1 MPEKDNIKNKN
12 IKLSVAIPTYNGARY
27 IREALDSIIY
37 QLNDI
42 DEEIEIV
49 FSDNASTDQTPEIIK
64 EYQEKYP
71 EIISYYRND
80 QNLGPDKN
88 IDLAVR
94 RSKGE
99 YVWLFSD
106 DDVLKFPALKKV
118 LNVLNAYSDLSWIF
132 VNYARYD
139 NNLLNKIATVVDI
152 PKDCYCKNGE
162 DFFKITRFANTAFS
176 SNIVRKREWENTY
189 ETIKSTKS
197 ISALHIQTILPI
209 FLLKNNKS
217 YIISSHLIKFRN
229 PENNKPRWME
239 DKETYLVIGL
249 NMFYYFYEALESNN
263 YSYKLK
269 KLLSRCFR
277 YGIIYNILNL
287 KRNSNNL
294 SKKTVCLIKR
304 SCKKDF
310 VLYIVSFFCLYTP
323 GWLVRIIYT
332 QYRALKNIFICAK

>member
-1 MPEKDNIKNKN
+1 MPENDNIKNKN

-37 QLNDI
+37 QLDDI
-42 DEEIEIV
+42 DEKIEIV
-49 FSDNASTDQTPEIIK
+49 ISDNESTDQTPEIIK

-106 DDVLKFPALKKV
+106 DDVLKFPVLKKV

-139 NNLLNKIATVVDI
+139 NNLLSKIATVVDI

-162 DFFKITRFANTAFS
+162 DFFKITRFANTALS

-189 ETIKSTKS
+189 ESIKG
-197 ISALHIQTILPI
+197 ISALHTQTVLSIY
-209 FLLKNNKS
+209 LLKNNKS

-229 PENNKPRWME
+229 PKDNKPRWME
-239 DKETYLVIGL
+239 DKETYLGIGL
-249 NMFYYFYEALESNN
+249 NMLHYFYEALERNN

-269 KLLSRCFR
+269 KLLCKCFR
-277 YGIIYNILNL
+277 YGIIYNILKL
-287 KRNSNNL
+287 KCNVDNL
-294 SKKTVCLIKR
+294 SKMTVCLIKR

-310 VLYIVSFFCLYTP
+310 ILFIVSFFCIYTP

-332 QYRALKNIFICAK
+332 QYKALKNIFICTK